1 MGFSWLAS
9 CAFLVSS
16 EQHLL
21 RESQIR
27 SDQYVALQQKI
38 DGTKQEIAFHERLLE
53 KRLSSSYH
61 SQWNHG
67 DAIVE
72 KIATLKINLAELTES
87 TSDVGL
93 DAAVKQVPTTQL
105 FNEISQILNVNSK
118 AIRAVGYGLLSLL
131 LEVST
136 LGMISLVHA
145 FKLDS
150 DVNRSSLESAG
161 GEFEAGDVERQD
173 IEIQQ
178 MKARL
183 TDDILKG
190 STPPVLRRI
199 KAADYG
205 LGIDVIRQVLKGLYT
220 AGVLE
225 ADKCNSYK
233 LAGSLQNETKRS
245 SESE

>member
-1 MGFSWLAS
+1 MA
-9 CAFLVSS
+9 A
-16 EQHLL
+16 QH
-21 RESQIR
+21 
-27 SDQYVALQQKI
+27 
-38 DGTKQEIAFHERLLE
+38 
-53 KRLSSSYH
+53 
-61 SQWNHG
+61 
-67 DAIVE
+67 
-72 KIATLKINLAELTES
+72 
-87 TSDVGL
+87 
-93 DAAVKQVPTTQL
+93 VPTTQF
-105 FNEISQILNVNSK
+105 FNEISQILNVSSK
-118 AIRAVGYGLLSLL
+118 VIRAVGYGLLSLL

-150 DVNRSSLESAG
+150 AVNQCSLESSG
-161 GEFEAGDVERQD
+161 GELEAGDGENQGVET
-173 IEIQQ
+173 QQ

-190 STPPVLRRI
+190 STLPVLRRI

-225 ADKCNSYK
+225 ADKRNSYK
-233 LAGSLQNETKRS
+233 LARSLRNEIMGS